1 MQMKV
6 YPFKIPK
13 PVDEHLIVQIDKEP
27 LFYNRLHQHEE
38 IQISYIINGTGK
50 LLVGDSIHQ
59 FSIGDIYVIGSN
71 LPHIFKSIPGELNA
85 HMVTIFFTENT
96 FGVDF
101 FKLPYFKDLQSFF
114 LNSNCGFKVL
124 SGKKQTSDSIL
135 KLSSQDK
142 LERFVTFLK
151 LLALL
156 STVTIEPLSKFIYSK
171 TLTSNEGERL
181 QVIFDFVFKNFQ
193 KPIALKEISKMA
205 FMTPNAFCRFFK
217 QRTNKTFF
225 QFLIEL
231 RVEHA
236 CQLLSS
242 KNELN
247 INLIS
252 DLSGFNSISNFN
264 KKFKKIKGVTPTQYQ
279 QSIFI

>member
-1 MQMKV
+1 MKV

-27 LFYNRLHQHEE
+27 IFYNRLHQHEE

-59 FSIGDIYVIGSN
+59 FSKGDIYVIGSN
-71 LPHIFKSIPGELNA
+71 LPHIFKSIPGEYDA
-85 HMVTIFFTENT
+85 HMATVFFTEHT
-96 FGVDF
+96 FGENF
-101 FKLPYFKDLQSFF
+101 FNLPYFKELQSFF
-114 LNSNCGFKVL
+114 LNSNSGFKVI
-124 SGKKQTSDSIL
+124 SNEKNISKTIL
-135 KLSSQDK
+135 KLASQEK
-142 LERFVTFLK
+142 MQRFVTFLQ
-151 LLALL
+151 LLELL
-156 STVTIEPLSKFIYSK
+156 GNVTIEPLSKFIYSK

-193 KPIALKEISKMA
+193 KHIALEEISKMA
-205 FMTPNAFCRFFK
+205 FMTTNAFCRFFK

-242 KNELN
+242 KKELN

-279 QSIFI
+279 QSIFL

>member
-13 PVDEHLIVQIDKEP
+13 PVDEHLIVQIDKVP
-27 LFYNRLHQHEE
+27 IFYNRLHQHEE

-59 FSIGDIYVIGSN
+59 FSKGDIYVIGSN
-71 LPHIFKSIPGELNA
+71 LPHIFKSIPDELDA
-85 HMVTIFFTENT
+85 HMVTVFFTENT
-96 FGVDF
+96 FGMDF

-114 LNSNCGFKVL
+114 FNSHCGFKVL
-124 SGKKQTSDSIL
+124 SGEKHISGSIL
-135 KLSSQDK
+135 KLSTQDK
-142 LERFVTFLK
+142 LERFVTFLQ
-151 LLALL
+151 LLELL
-156 STVTIEPLSKFIYSK
+156 NTETIAPLSKFIYSK

-193 KPIALKEISKMA
+193 KPISLEEISKMA

-242 KNELN
+242 KKELN

-279 QSIFI
+279 QSNFI

>member
-1 MQMKV
+1 MKV

-13 PVDEHLIVQIDKEP
+13 PIDEHLIVQIDKEP
-27 LFYNRLHQHEE
+27 IFYNRLHQHEE

-59 FSIGDIYVIGSN
+59 FSRGDIYVIGSN
-71 LPHIFKSIPGELNA
+71 LPHIFKSIPSELNA
-85 HMVTIFFTENT
+85 HMITVFFTENT
-96 FGVDF
+96 FGNDF

-114 LNSNCGFKVL
+114 LNSNGGFKVK
-124 SGKKQTSDSIL
+124 SGEKHISDSIL
-135 KLSSQDK
+135 KLYYQDK
-142 LERFVTFLK
+142 LNRFVTFLQ
-151 LLALL
+151 LLELL
-156 STVTIEPLSKFIYSK
+156 STETIEPLSKFIYSK
-171 TLTSNEGERL
+171 TLTSNDGERL

-193 KPIALKEISKMA
+193 KPIALEEISKMA

-236 CQLLSS
+236 CQLLNS
-242 KNELN
+242 KKELN

-279 QSIFI
+279 QSIFR